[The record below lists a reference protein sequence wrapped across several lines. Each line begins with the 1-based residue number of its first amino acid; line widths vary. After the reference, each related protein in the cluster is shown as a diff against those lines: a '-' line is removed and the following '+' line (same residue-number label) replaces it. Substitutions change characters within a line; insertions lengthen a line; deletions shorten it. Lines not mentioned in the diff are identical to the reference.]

1 VTDRPASEPS
11 DGPGAAPVTGAGDH
25 DRAPDRGRD
34 AGDAGGNDTSPRRGR
49 RAAGGTPH
57 VAAPV
62 ARWVPEVAPD
72 AAPELGP
79 GARTDA
85 REHLR
90 AAKPRLPRYRTGDKH
105 LDETIRQLVDTA
117 GVEGARD
124 LVFELVV
131 SALRLGREHTSRAD
145 LKIAN
150 SALKELRYS
159 FGVFGP
165 YRDVRKV
172 SIFGSARTAPDDPLY
187 DLTRRFAAS
196 IIDHDWMVI
205 TGAGPGI
212 MAAGIE
218 GAGPD
223 NAFGVSIRLPFEA
236 SANEF
241 IAADRKLIN
250 FRYFFTRKVTF
261 MRESSGFVLLPGG
274 FGTMD
279 ELFELLTL
287 VQTGKATPAPVVL
300 LDEPGGT
307 YWQSWMAFVEQQL
320 LADRYI
326 NPVDLDLVRL
336 TDDVDEAVE
345 VLTRFYANY
354 HSQRFVEGKLVLR
367 LKVAP
372 DDAML
377 ADVSERYASMLVSG
391 AIERVDPHPEELAD
405 DDEVDLARLRL
416 HFDRRSW
423 AKLIALL
430 RELNALVP

>member
-1 VTDRPASEPS
+1 VTEGDDAPTVSDTGAGNTDESDRPAPV
-11 DGPGAAPVTGAGDH
+11 APHV
-25 DRAPDRGRD
+25 RAPT
-34 AGDAGGNDTSPRRGR
+34 ARR
-49 RAAGGTPH
+49 
-57 VAAPV
+57 
-62 ARWVPEVAPD
+62 VPEVASD

-79 GARTDA
+79 AARADE

-90 AAKPRLPRYRTGDKH
+90 PTKPRLPRYRTGDKA
-105 LDETIRQLVDTA
+105 LDESIRQLVDAA
-117 GVEGARD
+117 GIEGARD
-124 LVFELVV
+124 LAFELVV
-131 SALRLGREHTSRAD
+131 SALRLGREHNSRAD

-187 DLTRRFAAS
+187 DLTRRFAAK
-196 IIDHDWMVI
+196 IVEHDWMVI

-300 LDEPGGT
+300 LDEPGGR
-307 YWQSWMAFVEQQL
+307 YWQHWMEFVEKQL
-320 LADRYI
+320 VAERYI
-326 NPVDLDLVRL
+326 NPVDLTLVHL
-336 TDDVDEAVE
+336 TDDCDEAIS
-345 VLTRFYANY
+345 VLTAFYANY

-367 LKVAP
+367 MRVAP
-372 DDAML
+372 DDVTL
-377 ADVSERYASMLVSG
+377 ADLNERYSSMLVSG
-391 AIERVDPHPEELAD
+391 TIEHAAPHAEERAD
-405 DDEVDLARLRL
+405 DDELDLARIRL

-423 AKLIALL
+423 AKLTALI
-430 RELNALVP
+430 RELNTLVTHD

>member
-1 VTDRPASEPS
+1 VSE
-11 DGPGAAPVTGAGDH
+11 
-25 DRAPDRGRD
+25 
-34 AGDAGGNDTSPRRGR
+34 
-49 RAAGGTPH
+49 H
-57 VAAPV
+57 VPEEV
-62 ARWVPEVAPD
+62 AESVPEVAPD

-79 GARTDA
+79 DAQPDA
-85 REHLR
+85 REAGVPTAPGER
-90 AAKPRLPRYRTGDKH
+90 AGRRPRLPRYRTGDRS
-105 LDETIRQLVDTA
+105 LDEAVEALVEA
-117 GVEGARD
+117 SGVSGARD

-187 DLTRRFAAS
+187 DLTRRFAAE
-196 IIDHDWMVI
+196 IVDHDWMVI

-236 SANEF
+236 TANEF

-261 MRESSGFVLLPGG
+261 MRESSGFALLPGG

-300 LDEPGGT
+300 LDHPGGR
-307 YWQSWMAFVEQQL
+307 YWQHWMEFVDEQL
-320 LADRYI
+320 CSERYI
-326 NPVDLDLVRL
+326 NPIDLTLVKL
-336 TDDVDEAVE
+336 TDDVAEAVD
-345 VLTRFYANY
+345 VLTSFYANY

-367 LKVAP
+367 MRQAP
-372 DDAML
+372 DDGQL
-377 ADVSERYASMLVSG
+377 ADINERYSAMLVSG
-391 AIERVDPHPEELAD
+391 VIERCPPHPEELAD
-405 DDEVDLARLRL
+405 DDEVSLARVRM

-423 AKLIALL
+423 ALLTQLI
-430 RELNALVP
+430 RELNALVA